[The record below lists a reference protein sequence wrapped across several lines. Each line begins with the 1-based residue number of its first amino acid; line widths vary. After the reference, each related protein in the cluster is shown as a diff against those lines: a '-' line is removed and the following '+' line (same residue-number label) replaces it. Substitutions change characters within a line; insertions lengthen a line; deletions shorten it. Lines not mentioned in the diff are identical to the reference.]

1 MTKAEAGDLI
11 LDVKALNVKVVFD
24 KDDSKPMEQLYKQ
37 KAPGK
42 LNVWNTVFINEH
54 INGENPAKRDKVF

>member
-1 MTKAEAGDLI
+1 M
-11 LDVKALNVKVVFD
+11 DVKALNVKVVFD

-42 LNVWNTVFINEH
+42 SNVWNTVFINEH